1 MAVSTTTVRESEL
14 GRDARTTLGFVAV
27 ALGLAAG
34 VGGVAVTSAPRPPA
48 GLPWLLVAVVVLGC
62 CLAAANAY
70 LNRGVV
76 VSVLFAW
83 SGLLPIWVP
92 FAVTDAP
99 NGREP
104 TVASAVGTL
113 LWGPAIHAVVVGVGA
128 YAVGVA
134 VHHVQGRLA
143 G

>member
-1 MAVSTTTVRESEL
+1 MSGVREHVL
-14 GRDARTTLGFVAV
+14 GRDARATLGLVAV

-34 VGGVAVTSAPRPPA
+34 VGGLAVASAPRPPA
-48 GLPWLLVAVVVLGC
+48 GLPVLMLAFVALGC

-104 TVASAVGTL
+104 TVASAVATL
-113 LWGPAIHAVVVGVGA
+113 LGGPAVHAVVVGAGA

-134 VHHVQGRLA
+134 VHHVLGRLA